1 MKKNFSKKQS
11 NLYNEKASALTSQR
25 FFNEGA
31 DEKNDIVRKSLIIN
45 EIMRSSLDF
54 AKTNSK
60 KRIHDID
67 YIKGSALRT
76 LGNAGGAL
84 TALGIYTKDSREE
97 VKFRYQEER
106 KNSNSD
112 TRKS

>member
-1 MKKNFSKKQS
+1 
-11 NLYNEKASALTSQR
+11 
-25 FFNEGA
+25 
-31 DEKNDIVRKSLIIN
+31 
-45 EIMRSSLDF
+45 MRSSLDF

-60 KRIHDID
+60 KRIHEMD
-67 YIKGSALRT
+67 YIRSNAFKT

-84 TALGIYTKDSREE
+84 TTLGIYPKDSKEE
-97 VKFRYQEER
+97 VKYRYQEER

>member
-1 MKKNFSKKQS
+1 M
-11 NLYNEKASALTSQR
+11 TSQR
-25 FFNEGA
+25 LFNEGTE
-31 DEKNDIVRKSLIIN
+31 EKNDIVRKSMIIN

-60 KRIHDID
+60 KRIHEMD
-67 YIKGSALRT
+67 YIKSNAFRT
-76 LGNAGGAL
+76 LGNVGNAGGAL
-84 TALGIYTKDSREE
+84 TTLGIYPKDSKEE
-97 VKFRYQEER
+97 VKGRYQEER